1 MDDRKESVAVILAVV
16 VMLSGIALSFFS
28 FWRDGKI
35 DNSILFYV
43 GQCMFYSGAIL
54 SGRWYLLYK
63 IKSYVFNE
71 ELFNKRV
78 DKNKN
83 GVGECSE

>member
-1 MDDRKESVAVILAVV
+1 MAVALAVV
-16 VMLSGIALSFFS
+16 VMLSGVALSFLS
-28 FWRDGKI
+28 FFRIGRI

-63 IKSYVFNE
+63 IKSYVHNE
-71 ELFNKRV
+71 ELHANRV
-78 DKNKN
+78 KQNIDGTK
-83 GVGECSE
+83 ERPAE